1 MQYDRVLDI
10 ATANRRTA
18 KTWRNERVKWS
29 DLAER
34 LRKTT
39 YTAET
44 VAEYKAMG
52 RDRQS
57 EIKDVGGFVGG
68 YCRNGRRTDVDHRS
82 VLCLDAD
89 FADADL
95 WDDWCACYGYA
106 AALYSTH
113 KHTTQRP
120 RLRLIVPLARDV
132 SPDEYQA
139 IGRRIADTLG
149 IDQFDDTTYS
159 PQRLMYWP
167 STSKD
172 GVFAAETLDA
182 EMLDPDAI
190 LATYY
195 DWTDVSSWPMSSRVA
210 QLAHKRAQRQQD
222 PLDKG
227 GLIGAFCRAYSITAA
242 IETFVPAYT
251 PCAEEGRYTYA
262 LGSTA
267 GGVVTYEDKY
277 SYSHHATDPASG
289 QLVNAW
295 DLVRIHKYGELDEG
309 LDPDTPTTKRPSYKA
324 MSGMAAEDPRVKME
338 LTAMRVAEAQTDYAD
353 DPETIE
359 TDNAWTAKLQYTDK
373 GQLAQTIDNVVLVLR
388 HDADVGGALAYNAL
402 TRAIV
407 TTKTLPWR
415 DVNGESEWSDSD
427 DAALRYWLERTYHLS
442 GKDRIF
448 DAVQVV
454 AHEREYHP
462 IRQYLD
468 GCVWDGTP
476 RLDTLLIDYFGAE
489 DTPYTRAVTRKT
501 LTAAVARIFRP
512 GVKFDYV
519 LTLQGSQGIGKSTF
533 FSRLAGD
540 WFSDSFGRLDGK
552 EAYEQLQGVWIMEIG
567 ELAGLKRSEVEAIK
581 LYISK
586 QTDRYRAAYGR
597 RIQSYPRQCIFVG
610 TTNELQFL
618 RDTTGNR
625 RWWVVDTPNAPAKDL
640 WEDLTPDTVRQ
651 IWGEAVQAYKAGE
664 ALHLPKELEETARQI
679 QAAYAEDNP
688 QLGRVQAYLERLR
701 PSGWDTMDVY
711 ERRQWLEGTAEGD
724 ERCDRISNVE
734 IAVEAL
740 GCPVERVDR
749 YVIKEISGL
758 MMQIPGWRHC
768 GNNRT
773 PTPYGRQKYYMRVE

>member
-10 ATANRRTA
+10 ATANRRTT
-18 KTWRNERVKWS
+18 KTWRNEQVKWS

-182 EMLDPDAI
+182 EMLNPDAI

-227 GLIGAFCRAYSITAA
+227 GLIGAFCRAYTITAA

-309 LDPDTPTTKRPSYKA
+309 IDPDTPTTKRPSYKA

-353 DPETIE
+353 APETIE

-476 RLDTLLIDYFGAE
+476 RIDTLLIDYFGAE

-501 LTAAVARIFRP
+501 LTAAVARVFRP

-519 LTLQGSQGIGKSTF
+519 LTLRGSQGIGKSTF
-533 FSRLAGD
+533 FSRLAGE

-625 RWWVVDTPNAPAKDL
+625 RWWVVDTPNDPVKDL

-651 IWGEAVQAYKAGE
+651 IWGEAVQAYKDGE
-664 ALHLPKELEETARQI
+664 VLHLPKELEETARQI

-701 PSGWDTMDVY
+701 PAGWETMDVY
-711 ERRQWLEGTAEGD
+711 ERRQWLEGTAEGV

-768 GNNRT
+768 GGSNA
-773 PTPYGRQKYYMRVE
+773 PTPYGRQRYYRRVE